1 MVILTKVD
9 ASLQTPMYFFLRH
22 LSLTDFGYSTTVSC
36 GPKMLVSF
44 VVDEKKIPY
53 YFCATQLAF
62 FIMFFISELFILS
75 AMAYDRYVAICH
87 PLLYTVIMSPRLCRV
102 LVVIPYI
109 YSVILSSLT
118 ILKIFTSLFCDSN
131 VIRHFYCSSLS
142 LIALLCSD
150 TQEIQLII
158 LTFSTFNLVSS
169 LLIVLV
175 SYILILVIILRMNSA
190 ESRNKAFSTC
200 GSHLTV
206 ITVFYGTLFFMYVQP
221 KSSESFDT
229 DQVASLFYTLVIPM
243 LNPMIYSLR
252 NKEVK
257 NVVCRMWN
265 MCANVLLKI
274 PWRMH

>member
-1 MVILTKVD
+1 
-9 ASLQTPMYFFLRH
+9 MYFFLRH
-22 LSLTDFGYSTTVSC
+22 LSLTDLGYSTTV
-36 GPKMLVSF
+36 GPKMLESF
-44 VVDEKKIPY
+44 VVAQNTISY
-53 YFCATQLAF
+53 YFCATQGAF
-62 FIMFFISELFILS
+62 YIMFIISELFILS

-158 LTFSTFNLVSS
+158 LMFSTFNLVSS